1 MASPSVIPLRADAE
15 RNRRRILAAAR
26 TLFSERGLD
35 VGVDEIA
42 RAAGVGMGTLYRRFP
57 TKDDLVVATVQ
68 ERLELLITEIE
79 RVSGGPD
86 AWESLAAALHALGH
100 RIAEDRGFFDAV
112 HDRLKQGGRMH
123 ALRDGVLGALQPLL
137 ERAQAE
143 GVVRED
149 VVVRD
154 LTLLVM
160 SVARQPALHAARQPL
175 LWRRYLAIVLDGL
188 RPVAA
193 TPLPEP
199 PPDAPVSG
207 PPPAA

>member
-1 MASPSVIPLRADAE
+1 MSSAPVIPLRADAE

-68 ERLELLITEIE
+68 ERLELLVAEIE
-79 RVSGGPD
+79 RAAEIPG
-86 AWESLAAALHALGH
+86 AAESLTGALHALGH

-112 HDRLKQGGRMH
+112 HDRLRQGGRMD
-123 ALRDGVLGALQPLL
+123 AVREGVLGALRPLL

-143 GVVRED
+143 GAVRD
-149 VVVRD
+149 DIVVRD
-154 LTLLVM
+154 LTLLVA
-160 SVARQPALHAARQPL
+160 SVARQPALHTARQPL
-175 LWRRYLAIVLDGL
+175 LWQRSLAVVLDGQ
-188 RPVAA
+188 RPAAA
-193 TPLPEP
+193 TPRPQP
-199 PPDAPVSG
+199 PPGAD

>member
-1 MASPSVIPLRADAE
+1 VGSPSVIPLRADAE

-42 RAAGVGMGTLYRRFP
+42 RAADVGMGTLYRRFP

-68 ERLELLITEIE
+68 ERLELLLADIE
-79 RVSGGPD
+79 RAAGVPD
-86 AWESLAAALHALGH
+86 AWEALSAALHVLGH

-112 HDRLKQGGRMH
+112 HDRLRQAGRLH
-123 ALRDGVLGALQPLL
+123 TLREGVLGALQPLL

-143 GVVRED
+143 GAVRDD

-175 LWRRYLAIVLDGL
+175 LWQRYLAVVLDGL
-188 RPVAA
+188 RPAAA
-193 TPLPEP
+193 TPLPQP
-199 PPDAPVSG
+199 PPEPFST
-207 PPPAA
+207 PPAA